1 MTKDAIA
8 KVLKDFLDSL
18 DKKIYNGVMSDKV
31 NSKGPIFN
39 LTRADDESLG
49 SINGSIDTDGT
60 LSCIIICSKRMIIDN
75 IEYEFSDEASLKKS
89 LQDAINAYDLMV
101 TAINSD
107 TTDDKSD
114 DVALTEDDEDP
125 DLDFGA
131 SDEDE
136 SSDDSDELSLD
147 DEDDDKSDDTDID
160 VVIGKLN
167 KVKDFMNTAGD
178 KIQDIMDD
186 VAEDDVDTK
195 IALIGIQSSAY
206 DMAQD
211 IGGTIED
218 ITPEPEYD
226 DDTVEESV
234 SLGNRTKAKSANHI
248 KQAYTFLG
256 ATLECINRSALP
268 VAEKR
273 AIKRQISELR
283 ANDIFLPT
291 K

>member
-1 MTKDAIA
+1 MTNDAIA

-18 DKKIYNGVMSDKV
+18 DKKVYAGVMSDKLPHR
-31 NSKGPIFN
+31 GPIFN

-49 SINGSIDTDGT
+49 SINGSIDADGT

-75 IEYEFSDEASLKKS
+75 LEYEFSDEASLKKS

-101 TAINSD
+101 TAISSD
-107 TTDDKSD
+107 DKTDD
-114 DVALTEDDEDP
+114 VTLTEDDEDP

-131 SDEDE
+131 SDDDE

-147 DEDDDKSDDTDID
+147 EEDSKSDDTDID

-234 SLGNRTKAKSANHI
+234 SIGNRTRAKSANHI

-256 ATLECINRSALP
+256 ATLECINRSALS

-283 ANDIFLPT
+283 ANDIFMPT